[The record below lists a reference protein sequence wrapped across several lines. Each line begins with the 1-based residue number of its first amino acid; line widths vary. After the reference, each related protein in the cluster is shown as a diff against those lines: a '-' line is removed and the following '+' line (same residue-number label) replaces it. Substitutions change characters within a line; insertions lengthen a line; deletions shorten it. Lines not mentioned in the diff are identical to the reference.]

1 MEKVTLSFLGTGNA
15 VPTKKRNHTAIL
27 LNYKDQSLLF
37 DCGEGTQRQFKFL
50 GISATKLTK
59 LFITHW
65 HGDHILGIPGLFQT
79 LAMLNYNKTLEV
91 YGPKK
96 TKYYLELMSEL
107 FKDLKIKFK
116 VKEIESA
123 ILDFGDFKIES
134 RPMKHNTPSN
144 AYSFIIKDKLR
155 LDKAK
160 LKKLKIPNSPL
171 IKQLQQGKDIIIN
184 GKKIKSSSVTYK
196 EKGKKITII
205 LDTLMNPET
214 IDLAK
219 NSDILICESTF
230 SEKDK
235 EKAREY
241 WHLTAKQA
249 AEIAKKAKCKSLIL
263 THISERYENALF
275 LIEKEAKKI
284 FKNTTIAKDLYSFEI

>member
-96 TKYYLELMSEL
+96 TKYT
-107 FKDLKIKFK
+107 D
-116 VKEIESA
+116 
-123 ILDFGDFKIES
+123 
-134 RPMKHNTPSN
+134 
-144 AYSFIIKDKLR
+144 
-155 LDKAK
+155 
-160 LKKLKIPNSPL
+160 
-171 IKQLQQGKDIIIN
+171 
-184 GKKIKSSSVTYK
+184 
-196 EKGKKITII
+196 
-205 LDTLMNPET
+205 
-214 IDLAK
+214 
-219 NSDILICESTF
+219 
-230 SEKDK
+230 
-235 EKAREY
+235 
-241 WHLTAKQA
+241 
-249 AEIAKKAKCKSLIL
+249 
-263 THISERYENALF
+263 
-275 LIEKEAKKI
+275 
-284 FKNTTIAKDLYSFEI
+284 